1 MRCFRLPLA
10 ALVISLT
17 GCASP
22 PPPASPQAD
31 GWQPQALPGKP
42 ATQYEWVDKEGRRA
56 VRATAR
62 RSASM
67 WRKRVAPAA
76 HARQVTFSWWVQD
89 LLPVA
94 SVADGDREDA
104 PVRVMFG
111 FDGDT
116 TALPMRTRML

>member
-1 MRCFRLPLA
+1 MRFFRLSLA
-10 ALVISLT
+10 ALAIAFATVLA
-17 GCASP
+17 GCASA
-22 PPPASPQAD
+22 PPPASPQDD
-31 GWQPQALPGKP
+31 GWHPQALPGKP
-42 ATQYEWVDKEGRRA
+42 AEQYEWVDKEGRRA

-76 HARQVTFSWWVQD
+76 QVRNVTFSWWVQD

-94 SVADGDREDA
+94 SVADSDREDA

-111 FDGDT
+111 F
-116 TALPMRTRML
+116 